1 MLSIACSSKSSGAGA
16 DGNVAAGMAALSKY
30 ACVSCHTQDLSGSS
44 TPYAGTRAY
53 PANLTPDPETGIGEW
68 DEDTIVKAILSGIDD
83 EGSEL
88 CTTMP
93 RFGNMQMTM
102 EEARAIAAY
111 LRSLPP
117 VKKKVP
123 ESECSN
129 GSERSGERGASSM
142 AGAGAK

>member
-1 MLSIACSSKSSGAGA
+1 M
-16 DGNVAAGMAALSKY
+16 
-30 ACVSCHTQDLSGSS
+30 
-44 TPYAGTRAY
+44 
-53 PANLTPDPETGIGEW
+53 ETGIGEW
-68 DEDTIVKAILSGIDD
+68 DEDTIVKAILNGIDD

-88 CTTMP
+88 CATMP

-102 EEARAIAAY
+102 DEARAIAAY

-129 GSERSGERGASSM
+129 GSERSELGASGM
-142 AGAGAK
+142 AGARAK